1 MDSSTAAGI
10 ETAAGAAAARFMR
23 ARGSRIPSSYV
34 RCQNDATLGSLEL
47 PLLSR
52 RTTLVLVALGAALA
66 VGAIAGLLAA
76 RHGYEDALATAYEL
90 EASGA
95 RLLAAGLAE
104 EAALRQRGTGASEAR
119 SRAAM
124 DFDAEATRAVSLS
137 EGDRASEQ
145 LVAERIA
152 AQREL
157 RRVRVRD
164 RPGSSRRLLELG
176 QVTVATLDARR
187 STREL
192 TARQRQRRER
202 ARDEVAGETRVWL
215 ALAGVE
221 LALVIALAGA
231 PRRYSS
237 A

>member
-1 MDSSTAAGI
+1 M
-10 ETAAGAAAARFMR
+10 
-23 ARGSRIPSSYV
+23 
-34 RCQNDATLGSLEL
+34 

-52 RTTLVLVALGAALA
+52 RTALVLVALGAAVA
-66 VGAIAGLLAA
+66 VGAVAGLLAA

-104 EAALRQRGTGASEAR
+104 ETALRQRGTGASEAR

-145 LVAERIA
+145 LVADRVA

-157 RRVRVRD
+157 RRVRD